1 MITFD
6 AESEALL
13 LKGGPGGGGP
23 PRGAAHVDSGV
34 LQLHVRDLQHAVL
47 LAQRAVQRHRQPL
60 ASPLVV
66 DRHAACV
73 YTIQYNA
80 TLLSLCRNICFL
92 ARHLHQNIQYS

>member
-13 LKGGPGGGGP
+13 LKGGPGGGAP

-73 YTIQYNA
+73 YTIQYN
-80 TLLSLCRNICFL
+80 TMQCNFIVSM
-92 ARHLHQNIQYS
+92 